1 MNKVIMSGDEA
12 VARGAY
18 EGGCL
23 VAAAYPG
30 TPSTEILE
38 NMPQYPE
45 IDSRWASNEKV
56 ALEIA
61 SGASIGGV
69 RALAA
74 MKHVGLNVAADP
86 LLTMAYIGSLGGLVV
101 VTADDPGCHSS
112 QNEQDNRLF
121 APLAKIL
128 MLEPSDSQECL
139 DFTKLGFEL
148 SERFDTPTLLRMT
161 TRVCHSK
168 GLVAQGARMA
178 EAPVKPYE
186 RNGRKN
192 AMLPAHAR
200 LRHLVVEDSLKAMED
215 YSNNC
220 AVNRIEW
227 GQGKSVGVITSGVSY
242 LHAREVFG
250 DTVSYLK
257 LGLTHP
263 LPRKLISTFARS
275 VDKIYVIEEGEPYLE
290 TMVRALGFDCIGKE
304 RIPVTGELDANI
316 VRKAFLPDPGI
327 QLYQSELQAPPRPP
341 VLCAGCPHRGFFH
354 TLGKKKKEIVA
365 CGDIGCYTLG
375 IQAPLEGLDT
385 VVCMGGGF
393 SVAIGM
399 AAALK
404 KAGDPRKVFGMV
416 GDSTFFHSG
425 MTGLADA
432 VHANANICLC
442 VLDNSI
448 TAMTGHQENPGTKTS
463 LMGEPATSLD
473 ILKIIEGMGIAKDRV
488 AVVDP
493 LKQEDMVKAVDEA
506 MAAEGLSIIVTK
518 RPCVLIKEVRKSLE
532 GRRCEV
538 KEDACKRCKQCLKVG
553 CPAIS
558 FVGTSKEGHSHID
571 PSACVGCEFCLQVC
585 KFDAIHR
592 V

>member
-1 MNKVIMSGDEA
+1 MNKVILSGDEA

-38 NMPQYPE
+38 NMPQYAE

-86 LLTMAYIGSLGGLVV
+86 LLTMGYIGVNGGLVV

-112 QNEQDNRLF
+112 QNEQDNRLV
-121 APLAKIL
+121 APWAKIL

-139 DFTKLGFEL
+139 DFTKLAFEL
-148 SERFDTPTLLRMT
+148 SERFDSPALLRMT

-168 GLVAQGARMA
+168 GLVALGERPA

-186 RNGRKN
+186 RNIRKT

-200 LRHLVVEDSLKAMED
+200 LRHVVVEANLKAMED
-215 YSNNC
+215 FSNNC

-227 GQGKSVGVITSGVSY
+227 GQSKNVGVITSGVSY
-242 LHAREVFG
+242 LYAREVFG

-263 LPRKLISTFARS
+263 LPHGLISTFARS

-290 TMVRALGFDCIGKE
+290 TAVRALGFDCIGKE
-304 RIPVTGELDANI
+304 RISVLGELDSRM
-316 VRKAFLPDPGI
+316 VRQAFLPDNGD
-327 QLYQSELQAPPRPP
+327 QLYGSKLQAPPRPP

-375 IQAPLEGLDT
+375 IQAPLDGLDT

-393 SVAIGM
+393 STAIGM
-399 AAALK
+399 AEALK
-404 KAGDPRKVFGMV
+404 KAGDSRKVFGMV

-432 VHANANICLC
+432 VHVNANVCLC

-448 TAMTGHQENPGTKTS
+448 TAMTGHQENPGTKNT
-463 LMGEPATSLD
+463 LRGEPATSLD
-473 ILKIIEGMGIAKDRV
+473 ILKIIEGMGVPKDRV
-488 AVVDP
+488 TVVDP
-493 LKQEDMVKAVDEA
+493 LKLDDVTKAVEAA
-506 MAAEGLSIIVTK
+506 MATEGLSIIVTK

-532 GRRCEV
+532 GKLCKV
-538 KEDACKRCKQCLKVG
+538 DPAACKRCKQCLKVG

-558 FVGTSKEGHSHID
+558 FEGTAKEGHSNID

-585 KFDAIHR
+585 KFDAISR

>member
-1 MNKVIMSGDEA
+1 MSKVILSGDEA

-18 EGGCL
+18 EAGCL

-38 NMPQYPE
+38 NMVAYKE
-45 IDSRWASNEKV
+45 VNSRWASNEKV

-86 LLTMAYIGSLGGLVV
+86 LFTMGYIGVLGGLVV

-121 APLAKIL
+121 APIAKLL

-139 DFTKLGFEL
+139 DYTKLAFEL
-148 SERFDTPTLLRMT
+148 SEKFDTPVLLRVT

-168 GLVAQGARMA
+168 GLVQQSERQDV
-178 EAPVKPYE
+178 PPKPYE
-186 RNGRKN
+186 RNIRKN

-200 LRHLVVEDSLKAMED
+200 LRHVVVEEKLVQAEE
-215 YSNNC
+215 YANHC

-227 GQGKSVGVITSGVSY
+227 GQKKKVGIVTSGVSY

-257 LGLTHP
+257 LGLTNP
-263 LPRKLISTFARS
+263 LPRKLISTFCRS
-275 VDKIYVIEEGEPYLE
+275 VDRVYVIEENEPYLE
-290 TMVRALGFDCIGKE
+290 NAVRALGFDCIGKE
-304 RIPVTGELDANI
+304 RLPILGELDANT
-316 VRKAFLPDPGI
+316 VRRAFLPDPGTK
-327 QLYQSELQAPPRPP
+327 LYRSDVQAPPRPP
-341 VLCAGCPHRGFFH
+341 VLCAGCPHRGIFH

-375 IQAPLEGLDT
+375 IQSPLEGLDT
-385 VVCMGGGF
+385 VICMGGGF
-393 SVAIGM
+393 SAAIGM
-399 AAALK
+399 AEALK
-404 KAGDPRKVFGMV
+404 AAGDPRKVFGLV

-432 VHANANICLC
+432 IHAQANVCLC

-448 TAMTGHQENPGTKTS
+448 TAMTGHQENPGTRQD
-463 LMGEPATSLD
+463 LMGQGATPLD
-473 ILKIIEGMGIAKDRV
+473 ILSIIRGMGVPEDRI

-493 LKQEDMVKAVDEA
+493 LDLEKVTAAVENGIK
-506 MAAEGLSIIVTK
+506 AEGLTIIVTK

-532 GRRCEV
+532 GRHCQV
-538 KEDACKRCKQCLKVG
+538 DADACKKCKQCLKVG
-553 CPAIS
+553 CPAIA
-558 FVGTSKEGHSHID
+558 FKDGHSNID
-571 PSACVGCEFCLQVC
+571 QSACVGCEYCLKVC